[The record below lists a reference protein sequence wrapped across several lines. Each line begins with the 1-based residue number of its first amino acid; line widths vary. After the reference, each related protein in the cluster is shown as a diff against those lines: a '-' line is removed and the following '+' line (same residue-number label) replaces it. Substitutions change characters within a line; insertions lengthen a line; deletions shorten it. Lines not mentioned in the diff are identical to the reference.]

1 MRLDRIAVGDII
13 RASIKG
19 RVVYGEVREVAQ
31 GIVHFHPISPAA
43 GWRHATARDITG
55 HWRKARRQSA
65 GGIGERDAD
74 APAAPREQLS
84 LPGIHG

>member
-1 MRLDRIAVGDII
+1 MRLDRITVGDIV

-31 GIVHFHPISPAA
+31 GVVHFHPISPAA

-55 HWRKARRQSA
+55 HWRKVRRHSPGDA
-65 GGIGERDAD
+65 GEAD

-84 LPGIHG
+84 LPGIHS